1 MKIFGKFKK
10 DFIILFFLIVF
21 IGQYFNFFYNFYFV
35 FNNTYTKRM
44 EYHYGYC
51 AKESY
56 GYLSKIN
63 KKFII
68 NDNIK
73 ILNNEL
79 FPSSN
84 WFFWKDKVNVDENY
98 LIILNYHIKI
108 NQDGDKKQISENIN
122 LANYDVL
129 DKEGNCFFLKKK

>member
-1 MKIFGKFKK
+1 MRTFGKFKK

-35 FNNTYTKRM
+35 FNNNYNQRM

-63 KKFII
+63 KQFTIKE
-68 NDNIK
+68 NIK

-84 WFFWKDKVNVDENY
+84 WFFWKNKSSVNENY
-98 LIILNYHIKI
+98 LIILNYHNNI
-108 NQDGDKKQISENIN
+108 NQTGEKKQISENIN
-122 LANYDVL
+122 LAHYDIL
-129 DKEGNCFFLKKK
+129 DNEGNCFFLKKK

>member
-1 MKIFGKFKK
+1 
-10 DFIILFFLIVF
+10 
-21 IGQYFNFFYNFYFV
+21 
-35 FNNTYTKRM
+35 M

-63 KKFII
+63 KQFTIKE
-68 NDNIK
+68 NIK

-98 LIILNYHIKI
+98 LIILNYYIKI